1 MESNLYKEP
10 HSKHKLKP
18 PSIIFRILFIQ
29 EGVELPNLK
38 RISTHAPITE
48 AVAQKC
54 KKGVLRN
61 FEKFTCARASF

>member
-1 MESNLYKEP
+1 MESDLYKEP
-10 HSKHKLKP
+10 HSKHKLTP

-29 EGVELPNLK
+29 EGVELPNPK
-38 RISTHAPITE
+38 RISTHESITE

-54 KKGVLRN
+54 EKGVLRS